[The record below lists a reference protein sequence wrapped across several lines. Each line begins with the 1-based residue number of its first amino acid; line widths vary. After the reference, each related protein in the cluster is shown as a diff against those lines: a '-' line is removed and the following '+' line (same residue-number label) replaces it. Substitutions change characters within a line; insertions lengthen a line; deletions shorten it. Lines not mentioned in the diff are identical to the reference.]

1 MLQLIPNNENK
12 LWVVCGDMVTVDEP
26 IYLWRFYNRQ
36 TKKEYLIE
44 LENETVANPRF
55 DLFTLNLPDDLDL
68 EEGLYTWE
76 VYQSEATSDENY
88 LEMPLLSNGLAK
100 VLTTFEENTTYEPT
114 GNDTVY
120 NG

>member
-1 MLQLIPNNENK
+1 MLQLIPNSENK
-12 LWVVCGDMVTVDEP
+12 LWVVCDDMVTVAEP

-44 LENETVANPRF
+44 LSNETIANPRF

-68 EEGLYTWE
+68 EEGMYTWE
-76 VYQSEATSDENY
+76 IYQSEETADENY

-114 GNDTVY
+114 GSDTVY